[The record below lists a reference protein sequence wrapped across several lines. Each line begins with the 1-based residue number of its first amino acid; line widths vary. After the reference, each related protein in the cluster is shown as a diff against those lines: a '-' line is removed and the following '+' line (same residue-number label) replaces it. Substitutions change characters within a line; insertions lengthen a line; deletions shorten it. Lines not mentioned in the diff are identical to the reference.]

1 MMEKKNKIKPH
12 KTIIFIIPILLISTV
27 LINSKIYGQVKELD
41 WLIEIVSEGHGF
53 TEGPVLTKD
62 GKIFFTD
69 MDNGNILRFD
79 PSTGTTDIW
88 NNKSGKANGLFIHSN
103 YLYSCEAIG
112 RSVVRYDLNKGPG
125 SREVLASTFRGDS
138 LGSPNDLTI
147 IGDYL
152 YFSEFWLGMY
162 LDNTSNKRE
171 IFLNHVYKMSLKDLM
186 LDTLAFTFGMPNG
199 VAKSPDDKQLFIA
212 DSQSNKLVKAEVK
225 DGKPGPMK
233 EIADVSIYGL
243 AVPDGLAVSR
253 DGRIFLALY
262 GDSEKLVVLD
272 SGGNA
277 IGYLATGPLT
287 SNCVFAADDKTLYI
301 TANKKLMRV
310 VVPEMEK

>member
-1 MMEKKNKIKPH
+1 MAQKNKIKPH
-12 KTIIFIIPILLISTV
+12 KPSIFIIPILLISTI
-27 LINSKIYGQVKELD
+27 LINSKIYGQIQELD
-41 WLIEIVSEGHGF
+41 WPIEIVSEGHGF
-53 TEGPVLTKD
+53 TEGPVVAKD

-79 PSTGTTDIW
+79 PSIGTTDIW
-88 NNKSGKANGLFIHSN
+88 YNKSGRANGLFIHSN

-112 RSVVRYDLNKGPG
+112 RSVVRYNLNKGPG
-125 SREVLASTFRGDS
+125 SREVVASTFRGDS

-162 LDNTSNKRE
+162 LDNTSKKRE
-171 IFLNHVYKMSLKDLM
+171 IFLNRVYKMSLKDM
-186 LDTLAFTFGMPNG
+186 TLDTLAFTFGIPNG
-199 VAKSPDDKQLFIA
+199 VAKSPDEKQLYIA
-212 DSQSNKLVKAEVK
+212 DSQSNKIFTAKVKN
-225 DGKPGPMK
+225 GKPGPMQ
-233 EIADVSIYGL
+233 EIADVSQYGM

-253 DGRIFLALY
+253 DGQIFLALY

-272 SGGNA
+272 SDGNA

-287 SNCVFAADDKTLYI
+287 SNCVFAADNKTLYI

-310 VVPEMEK
+310 VVPEMKK